1 MPWEVLQSSPN
12 SWNLD
17 VSPASLPDNAA
28 DLLQNMD
35 FFAGVP
41 RSLNKLANITTPSV
55 APLTLVAYT
64 DSTDSYTAY
73 GGITGIYAWTPQ
85 NTHVFISPTTG
96 LTGSS
101 YWDSTAFGKWA
112 VLTNGIPGEAPH
124 AISTTMTAANQ
135 DAAPLPGWITGASSK
150 LIKTHRNILWAAN
163 LVESGVSYPTR
174 VRWST
179 SSITDA
185 LPSSWV
191 VTPANDAGQVDLQFV
206 GGEIT
211 DLCSVGDVMYIGGP
225 GGIWAARWVG
235 GQFVY
240 NFSQINGLQG
250 PRGLRCMESMGD
262 AAVVLTNT
270 DLLVFDENSEQSLAV
285 GRVTKLINRMVT
297 AELLYVQPFR
307 QLYILYSLAGETGY
321 NHALIWDRDT
331 NTFGSRDFQ
340 FGATASG
347 AIIIPPQFPPIQ
359 WDQSVDTWNV
369 ANQPWSLPQA
379 LAANYAAAD
388 VNGIYVSGS
397 EPQQWVIGRTK
408 IPAAAN
414 DNIRIRSLEA
424 AMEGP
429 VQDVWLRIGVSDTLG
444 EPTRW
449 GAEKKFQINGKMRT
463 DDGMQGRYI
472 SWQAR
477 GFGSARL
484 TQVTLY
490 YEPKGRKP

>member
-1 MPWEVLQSSPN
+1 MTWEVLQSSPN

-17 VSPASLPDNAA
+17 VSSSSLPDNTV

-41 RSLNKLANITTPSV
+41 RSLNKLMSVTVPSV
-55 APLTLVAYT
+55 APVTLVAYS
-64 DSTDSYTAY
+64 DSESSYAAY
-73 GGITGIYAWTPQ
+73 AGTTGAYAWTPL
-85 NTHVFISPTTG
+85 NTHVNITPVSG
-96 LTGSS
+96 LSGSA

-124 AISTTMTAANQ
+124 AISTTMTAADNNL
-135 DAAPLPGWITGASSK
+135 APLPGWISGASAK
-150 LIKTHRNILWAAN
+150 LVKTHRNIIWAAN
-163 LVESGVSYPTR
+163 TTETGVNYPTR

-191 VTPANDAGQVDLQFV
+191 VTAANDAGSVDLQFV
-206 GGEIT
+206 GSEIT

-240 NFSQINGLQG
+240 NFSQINGIQG

-285 GRVTKLINRMVT
+285 GRFTKLINRMVT
-297 AELLYVQPFR
+297 AELLYIQPFR
-307 QLYILYSLAGETGY
+307 QLYVLYSLVGETGY

-331 NTFGSRDFQ
+331 NTFGTRDFQ
-340 FGATASG
+340 FGATASA
-347 AIIIPPQFPPIQ
+347 AIVIPPAVDPTE
-359 WDQSVDTWNV
+359 WDQTVLTWNV
-369 ANQPWSLPQA
+369 NNSPWSPAQP
-379 LAANYAAAD
+379 LAATYAAAD
-388 VNGIYVSGS
+388 ANGIYVAGS
-397 EPQQWVIGRTK
+397 EPQQWLISRTS
-408 IPAAAN
+408 IPSAGN
-414 DNIRIRSLEA
+414 DMIRLRSIEA
-424 AMEGP
+424 ALDGP
-429 VQDVWLRIGVSDTLG
+429 SQDVWLRIGVSDQLG

-449 GAEKKFQINGKMRT
+449 GEEKMFNIGGKVRN
-463 DDGMQGRYI
+463 DDGMQGRYV
-472 SWQAR
+472 SWQVR

-484 TQVTLY
+484 NEVTLY
-490 YEPKGRKP
+490 YGPKGRKP

>member
-1 MPWEVLQSSPN
+1 MAWEVLQSSPN
-12 SWNLD
+12 NWNID
-17 VSPASLPDNAA
+17 VSASSLPDTSVN
-28 DLLQNMD
+28 LLQNMD

-41 RSLNKLANITTPSV
+41 RSLNKLALVTVPSV
-55 APLTLVAYT
+55 APQTLVAYS
-64 DSTDSYTAY
+64 DAESSYTGY
-73 GGITGIYAWTPQ
+73 GGTTGIYAWTPL
-85 NTHVFISPTTG
+85 NTHINITPATG
-96 LTGSS
+96 LTGSG
-101 YWDSTAFGKWA
+101 YWDSAAFGKWA
-112 VLTNGIPGEAPH
+112 VFTNGTPGEAPH
-124 AISTTMTAANQ
+124 AISTTMTAADQN
-135 DAAPLPGWITGASSK
+135 AAPLPGWIAGASTK

-163 LVESGVSYPTR
+163 TTEAGVNYPTR

-211 DLCSVGDVMYIGGP
+211 ELCAVGDVMYIGGP

-240 NFSQINGLQG
+240 NFSQINGIQG

-285 GRVTKLINRMVT
+285 GRFTKLINRMVT

-307 QLYILYSLAGETGY
+307 QLYVLYSLEGETGY
-321 NHALIWDRDT
+321 RHALIWDRDT

-347 AIIIPPQFPPIQ
+347 AIIIPPIFEPIPWEQ
-359 WDQSVDTWNV
+359 SGEPWDV
-369 ANQPWSLPQA
+369 ANQPWGAPQQ
-379 LAANYAAAD
+379 LSANYAAAD
-388 VNGIYVSGS
+388 ADGIYVQGNETQPWLISRTQIPSAGND
-397 EPQQWVIGRTK
+397 VIRL
-408 IPAAAN
+408 
-414 DNIRIRSLEA
+414 RSIEA
-424 AMEGP
+424 SLDGP
-429 VQDVWLRIGVSDTLG
+429 SQDVWLRIGTSNNLG
-444 EPTRW
+444 EPTLW
-449 GAEKKFQINGKMRT
+449 GEEKQFDIKGKVRN
-463 DDGMQGRYI
+463 DDGMQGRYV
-472 SWQAR
+472 SWQVR
-477 GFGSARL
+477 GFGTAKL
-484 TQVTLY
+484 NQVTLY